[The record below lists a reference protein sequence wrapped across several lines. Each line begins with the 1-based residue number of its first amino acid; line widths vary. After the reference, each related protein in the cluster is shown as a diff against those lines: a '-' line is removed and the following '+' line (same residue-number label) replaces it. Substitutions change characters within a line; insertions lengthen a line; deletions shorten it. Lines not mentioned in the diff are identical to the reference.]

1 MKITIE
7 DTNNHAAVT
16 ATVANETMTM
26 SPLPAIDAGQPPAA
40 LLQAVST
47 TAIVAGTDAG
57 APPEALVQ
65 ALQGASSLTAAAGS
79 MGSYASAN
87 YTGEIT
93 NAGAAPVG

>member
-7 DTNNHAAVT
+7 DTNNNAAPTAVVT
-16 ATVANETMTM
+16 NETMTM
-26 SPLPAIDAGQPPAA
+26 SAMPAIDAGQPPAA

-47 TAIVAGTDAG
+47 AAMVEGTDAG

-65 ALQGASSLTAAAGS
+65 ALQGASSMTAVAGS
-79 MGSYASAN
+79 TGTYASAN